1 MIQVKPTIDYREPC
15 PHCGRALLPDHVLWQ
30 GIHVCAVAHCPGCEA
45 EIVGDLPV
53 GEAIELPY
61 QVDRKKGLLFGSAL
75 ARDWLGEPFLQSL
88 LHPEEDP
95 GIGLEVEVRA
105 KRARVVILNCIDF
118 LYGHSL
124 LKLLNASRHLQAA
137 AKTGLVLV
145 LPRFLRWMV
154 PPGVAEVWLVDIPLS
169 RGRNFHPNLDR
180 LIQAECARFE
190 EVYLSPAWSHPWDFD
205 VTDFTRVPKH
215 DFAAP
220 RFRVTFIWREDRP
233 WCGSSPGLYLMRRS
247 RGVRRLLLAWQN
259 QRIRGLFTTLRRKFP
274 DALFTVA
281 GLGTTTGFPDWIEDR
296 RIDRFDEETERR
308 TCQVYSESRLV
319 IGVHGSN
326 MLLPSGHAGLTIDLM
341 PDDRWANFG
350 QDILYQEADVRMA
363 TFRYRFLPINSESSA
378 IARCAAQQIAGYDH
392 FREEM
397 MHGK

>member
-1 MIQVKPTIDYREPC
+1 MIQIKPTIDYREPC
-15 PHCGRALLPDHVLWQ
+15 PHCGRALSPDQVLWQ
-30 GIHVCAVAHCPGCEA
+30 GIHVCAVALCPGCGA

-53 GEAIELPY
+53 GAALFFPY

-88 LHPEEDP
+88 LHAEEGP
-95 GIGLEVEVRA
+95 GIRLEIEVRVRRP
-105 KRARVVILNCIDF
+105 KVVILNCIDY

-124 LKLLNASRHLQAA
+124 LKLLNAEEHLQRDPAF
-137 AKTGLVLV
+137 GLVLL

-154 PPGVAEVWLVDIPLS
+154 PPGVAELWLVDLPLS
-169 RGRNFHPNLDR
+169 RARSFHTRLEQ

-190 EVYLSPAWSHPWDFD
+190 EVYLSPASSHPSAFD
-205 VTDFTRVPKH
+205 LTFFTGVPRH

-233 WCGSSPGLYLMRRS
+233 WSGSPPAIDLMQKS
-247 RGVRRLLLAWQN
+247 GGPRRLLLSWQN
-259 QRIRGLFTTLRRKFP
+259 RKIQRLFAALRRTLP

-281 GLGTTTGFPDWIEDR
+281 GLGRTTGFPEWIADKR
-296 RIDRFDEETERR
+296 VARFDEETERS
-308 TCQVYSESRLV
+308 TCQVYAESRLV

-341 PDDRWANFG
+341 PDDRWGNFG
-350 QDILYQEADVRMA
+350 QDILYQEQDVRLSS
-363 TFRYRFLPINSESSA
+363 FRYRFLPIGSSISA
-378 IARCAAQQIAGYDH
+378 IARCAAEQVAGHGY
-392 FREEM
+392 FRRQM
-397 MHGK
+397 LHGK